1 MPPTTPELVDDEN
14 VGGSDAFFQ
23 PDLYCDEPEFKQ
35 QLQSFWLST
44 AMDAIRPKRGPQESR
59 LERFEVLV
67 LNFLAAGGKALAVPM
82 GKFGEVEYEKS
93 RYNKRGITDR
103 FRELVNLLGDHGLLE
118 IDKGDFKKKRRTAVK
133 PLGPL
138 KKLIRRLEPLA
149 PAIEYRGE
157 IVMLKDRHGRLVDY
171 EDSEETNR
179 WRYVVEGLN
188 ALLRD
193 TQVAW
198 RSGRKLKEHKGQ
210 VVFQRKF
217 NRQSFDCL
225 GRLYCG
231 AVQTLR
237 KTTRATIL
245 LNGEETAEPDF
256 KGLHPRLLYAAEG
269 LQIAPE
275 VDVYEFAKTAKV
287 SAGLRD
293 SMTKK
298 QMRDLAKSVQF
309 CAFNAKGK
317 RSACKA
323 IKHKH
328 HIEYS
333 DARALYDAMAAQ
345 HVPIAQYFGADMG
358 IRLQRLDSDIMTLV
372 LAEMVALGIP
382 GLPIHDSVVCPKRT
396 LATVT
401 SIMAAAAELYV
412 GVALP
417 TDPANNASAK
427 HQLSSDYAKAVAS
440 EAAKH
445 DQPIGI
451 IKLRAEAERYVKP
464 LTEREIK
471 RLEKLQREADTAI
484 VY

>member
-1 MPPTTPELVDDEN
+1 MPPTTPELVDEEHES
-14 VGGSDAFFQ
+14 GSDAFFQ
-23 PDLYCDEPEFKQ
+23 PDLHCDHPNFTE
-35 QLQSFWLST
+35 QLEAFWLSP

-67 LNFLAAGGKALAVPM
+67 LNFLAADGKALAVPM

-93 RYNKRGITDR
+93 RYNKRGISDR
-103 FRELVNLLGDHGLLE
+103 FRDLIYLLGDHGLLDV
-118 IDKGDFKKKRRTAVK
+118 DKGDFKKKRRTNIK

-138 KKLIRRLEPLA
+138 KKLVRSLEPLA

-157 IVMLKDRHGRLVDY
+157 VVMLTDRHKRLVDY

-179 WRYVVEGLN
+179 WREVVESHN
-188 ALLRD
+188 ALLQD
-193 TQVAW
+193 TQIVW

-217 NRQSFDCL
+217 NRHSFDCL

-231 AVQTLR
+231 AIQTLR
-237 KTTRATIL
+237 KATRATIL

-256 KGLHPRLLYAAEG
+256 KGLHPRLLYATEG
-269 LQIAPE
+269 LQIAPD
-275 VDVYEFAKTAKV
+275 VDVYEFANTAKV
-287 SAGLRD
+287 SAGLRE
-293 SMTKK
+293 SLTKK

-317 RSACKA
+317 RSACDA
-323 IKHKH
+323 IKYKH
-328 HIEYS
+328 HVEYS

-345 HVPIAQYFGADMG
+345 HLPITQYFGADMG

-382 GLPIHDSVVCPKRT
+382 GLPIHDSVVCPKRA

-417 TDPANNASAK
+417 TDPANSASAK
-427 HQLSSDYAKAVAS
+427 HQLSSDYAKALAL
-440 EAAKH
+440 EAARH

-451 IKLRAEAERYVKP
+451 IKLRAQAERYVKP
-464 LTEREIK
+464 LTEREIR
-471 RLEKLQREADTAI
+471 RLEKLQREAETAI

>member
-1 MPPTTPELVDDEN
+1 MPPTTPELLDDEHES
-14 VGGSDAFFQ
+14 GSDAFFQ
-23 PDLYCDEPEFKQ
+23 PDLHCDHPDFAE
-35 QLQSFWLST
+35 QLEAFWRSP
-44 AMDAIRPKRGPQESR
+44 AMEAIRPKRGPQESR

-67 LNFLAAGGKALAVPM
+67 LNFLAAEGKALAVPM
-82 GKFGEVEYEKS
+82 GKFGGVEYEKS

-103 FRELVNLLGDHGLLE
+103 FRELVYLLGNHGLLE
-118 IDKGDFKKKRRTAVK
+118 VDKGDFKKKRRTAVK

-138 KKLIRRLEPLA
+138 KKLIRSLEPLA

-157 IVMLKDRHGRLVDY
+157 VVMLKDRHGRLVDY

-179 WRYVVEGLN
+179 WREVVEGLN

-210 VVFQRKF
+210 IVFQRKF
-217 NRQSFDCL
+217 NRHSFDCL

-269 LQIAPE
+269 LQIAQD
-275 VDVYEFAKTAKV
+275 VDVYSFAKTAKV

-298 QMRDLAKSVQF
+298 QMRDLAKAAQLY
-309 CAFNAKGK
+309 AFNARGRK
-317 RSACKA
+317 SACQAVENNKGIA
-323 IKHKH
+323 
-328 HIEYS
+328 YS

-382 GLPIHDSVVCPKRT
+382 GLPIHDSVVCPKRA

-417 TDPANNASAK
+417 TDPANSASAK
-427 HQLSSDYAKAVAS
+427 HQLSSDYAKAVAL

-445 DQPIGI
+445 EQPIGI

-464 LTEREIK
+464 LTEREIR
-471 RLEKLQREADTAI
+471 RLEKLQREAETAI

>member
-1 MPPTTPELVDDEN
+1 MPPTTPELVDDAHES
-14 VGGSDAFFQ
+14 GSDAFFQ
-23 PDLYCDEPEFKQ
+23 PDLHCDHPDFAK
-35 QLQSFWLST
+35 QLQAFWLSP

-67 LNFLAAGGKALAVPM
+67 LNLLAAEGKALAVPM
-82 GKFGEVEYEKS
+82 GKFGEVEYERS
-93 RYNKRGITDR
+93 RCNKRGITDR
-103 FRELVNLLGDHGLLE
+103 FRELVYLLGNHGLLE
-118 IDKGDFKKKRRTAVK
+118 VSKGDFTEKRRTAVK

-138 KKLIRRLEPLA
+138 KKLIRSLEPLA

-157 IVMLKDRHGRLVDY
+157 VGMLKDRHGRLMDY
-171 EDSEETNR
+171 EDNAETIR
-179 WRYVVEGLN
+179 WRDVVEGLN

-193 TQVAW
+193 TQIAW

-210 VVFQRKF
+210 LAFQRKF

-269 LQIAPE
+269 LQIAPD
-275 VDVYEFAKTAKV
+275 VDVYSFAKTAKV

-298 QMRDLAKSVQF
+298 QMRDLAKRVQF

-317 RSACKA
+317 RSACEA
-323 IKHKH
+323 IEHNH

-345 HVPIAQYFGADMG
+345 HLPIAQYFGADMG

-382 GLPIHDSVVCPKRT
+382 GLPIHDSVVCPKPA

-401 SIMAAAAELYV
+401 SIMTAASELYV

-417 TDPANNASAK
+417 TDPANSASAK

-445 DQPIGI
+445 DQPIGV
-451 IKLRAEAERYVKP
+451 IKLKAEAERYVKP
-464 LTEREIK
+464 LAEREIR
-471 RLEKLQREADTAI
+471 RLEKLQREVETAI

>member
-1 MPPTTPELVDDEN
+1 MPPTTPELVDDEHES
-14 VGGSDAFFQ
+14 GSDAFFQ
-23 PDLYCDEPEFKQ
+23 PDLHCDHPDFAKQ
-35 QLQSFWLST
+35 LEVFWLSP
-44 AMDAIRPKRGPQESR
+44 AMTAIRPKRGPQESR

-67 LNFLAAGGKALAVPM
+67 LNFLAAEGKALAVPM

-103 FRELVNLLGDHGLLE
+103 FRDLIYLLGDHGLLDV
-118 IDKGDFKKKRRTAVK
+118 DKGDFKKKRRTAVK

-138 KKLIRRLEPLA
+138 KKLIRSLEPLA
-149 PAIEYRGE
+149 PAVEYRGE
-157 IVMLKDRHGRLVDY
+157 VVMLKGHNGRLVDY
-171 EDSEETNR
+171 EDNAETNR
-179 WRYVVEGLN
+179 WREVVESHN

-193 TQVAW
+193 TQIAW
-198 RSGRKLKEHKGQ
+198 RSGRKLNEHKGQ
-210 VVFQRKF
+210 LVFQRKF

-269 LQIAPE
+269 LQIAAD

-298 QMRDLAKSVQF
+298 QMRDLAKRVQF
-309 CAFNAKGK
+309 CALNAKGK
-317 RSACKA
+317 RSACDA
-323 IKHKH
+323 IKNKH

-345 HVPIAQYFGADMG
+345 HVPIAKYFGADMG
-358 IRLQRLDSDIMTLV
+358 IRLQRLDSDIMALV
-372 LAEMVALGIP
+372 LAEMVALSIP
-382 GLPIHDSVVCPKRT
+382 GLPIHDSVVCPKPA

-417 TDPANNASAK
+417 TDPANSASAK

-464 LTEREIK
+464 LTEREIR
-471 RLEKLQREADTAI
+471 RLEKLQREAETAI

>member
-14 VGGSDAFFQ
+14 VSGSDAFFQ
-23 PDLYCDEPEFKQ
+23 PDLHCDEPEFKQ
-35 QLQSFWLST
+35 QLAAFWLSP

-82 GKFGEVEYEKS
+82 GNFGEVEYEKS

-103 FRELVNLLGDHGLLE
+103 FRELVNLLGDHGLLDV
-118 IDKGDFKKKRRTAVK
+118 DKGDPKKKRRTTVK

-138 KKLIRRLEPLA
+138 KKLIRSLEPLA

-157 IVMLKDRHGRLVDY
+157 VVMLKDRHGRLVDY
-171 EDSEETNR
+171 EDSDETNR
-179 WRYVVEGLN
+179 WREVVESHN

-193 TQVAW
+193 TQIAW

-210 VVFQRKF
+210 LVFQRKF

-237 KTTRATIL
+237 KATRATIL
-245 LNGEETAEPDF
+245 INGEETAEPDF

-269 LQIAPE
+269 LQIAPD
-275 VDVYEFAKTAKV
+275 VDVYSFAKTAKV

-298 QMRDLAKSVQF
+298 QMRDLARAAQLY
-309 CAFNAKGK
+309 AFNARGRK
-317 RSACKA
+317 SACQAVENNKGIA
-323 IKHKH
+323 
-328 HIEYS
+328 YS

-345 HVPIAQYFGADMG
+345 HVPIAKYFGADMG

-372 LAEMVALGIP
+372 LAELVALGIP
-382 GLPIHDSVVCPKRT
+382 GLPVHDSVVCPKRA

-401 SIMAAAAELYV
+401 SIMAAASELYV

-417 TDPANNASAK
+417 TDPANNANAK
-427 HQLSSDYAKAVAS
+427 HQLSSDYARAVAA

-451 IKLRAEAERYVKP
+451 IKLKAEAERYVKP
-464 LTEREIK
+464 LTEREIR
-471 RLEKLQREADTAI
+471 RLEKLQREAETAI

>member
-14 VGGSDAFFQ
+14 VSGSDAFFQ
-23 PDLYCDEPEFKQ
+23 PDLHCDEPEFKQ
-35 QLQSFWLST
+35 QLAAFWLSP

-82 GKFGEVEYEKS
+82 GNFGEVEYEKS

-103 FRELVNLLGDHGLLE
+103 FRELVNLLGDHGLLDV
-118 IDKGDFKKKRRTAVK
+118 DKGDPKKKRRTTVK

-138 KKLIRRLEPLA
+138 KKLIRSLEPLA

-157 IVMLKDRHGRLVDY
+157 VVMLKDRHGRLVDY
-171 EDSEETNR
+171 EDSDETNR
-179 WRYVVEGLN
+179 WREVVESLN

-193 TQVAW
+193 TQIAW

-210 VVFQRKF
+210 LVFQRKF

-245 LNGEETAEPDF
+245 LNDEETAEPDF

-269 LQIAPE
+269 LQIAPD
-275 VDVYEFAKTAKV
+275 VDVYSFAKTAKV

-298 QMRDLAKSVQF
+298 QMRDLARAAQLY
-309 CAFNAKGK
+309 AFNARGRK
-317 RSACKA
+317 SACQAVENNKGIA
-323 IKHKH
+323 
-328 HIEYS
+328 YS

-345 HVPIAQYFGADMG
+345 HVPIAKYFGADMG

-372 LAEMVALGIP
+372 LAELVALGIP
-382 GLPIHDSVVCPKRT
+382 GLPVHDSVVCPKRA

-401 SIMAAAAELYV
+401 SIMAAASELYV

-417 TDPANNASAK
+417 TDPANNANAK
-427 HQLSSDYAKAVAS
+427 HQLSSDYARAVAA

-451 IKLRAEAERYVKP
+451 IKLKAEAERYVKP
-464 LTEREIK
+464 LTEREIR
-471 RLEKLQREADTAI
+471 RLEKLQREAETAI